1 MAFEW
6 KLIGEILRRVQSKLP
21 IPNSQLQSLDRLGA
35 GRPYGAAAGSAGFFR
50 AFPTDCCTGICG
62 SGSAEGYQPTPEAI
76 PGAPR
81 CEVHNAAV
89 NTTEKAGY
97 NAAYDAEVYSS
108 YDTGVNPKKF
118 GGGLAFPRSGHRSG
132 KTK

>member
-6 KLIGEILRRVQSKLP
+6 KLIGENTSAGSEQT
-21 IPNSQLQSLDRLGA
+21 PNSQL
-35 GRPYGAAAGSAGFFR
+35 
-50 AFPTDCCTGICG
+50 PTPNPSTG
-62 SGSAEGYQPTPEAI
+62 SGQAVPTEQQPAAPASSAPSQPTAAQASAEAVPAEGYQPTPEAI

-108 YDTGVNPKKF
+108 YDTGVN
-118 GGGLAFPRSGHRSG
+118 AEENSVVA
-132 KTK
+132 